1 MPNDNAPHQVSLG
14 KIRQS
19 VLNHNKTS
27 KWKRL
32 RSLQGIIRP
41 FATDKDKSRLTGQYN
56 CAKWSHTDGY
66 GINHPVEIAGDA
78 TGQVS
83 VRGVKVCRSRDCPNC
98 AGIKRA
104 KDADQISMSV
114 MGTLLDGGQCRLVT
128 TTKAPEVDDLLSI
141 RQVKAYASKAAK
153 VVKNYNYYHGTKIG
167 YHLVIEPSFSRKV
180 IGSHHK
186 IEGYHNK
193 KYIHLH
199 THSLV
204 LLSNEDSKHE
214 DSLMEKL
221 KKCWKD
227 CVSENDGYSFLQQDK
242 NHLRSR
248 AFRVDVIEG
257 EKGLGKYLNKN
268 LGAVENIGLETEMGQ
283 SKGETVKGRGLFVVL
298 DDIINSDDKQSQA
311 QDIEML
317 RNWYSGMFGARR
329 ARTNEHFKNAMASFE
344 RHREEKVRRWCEA
357 YVAGCQSADFIGRCH
372 SSDGDIL
379 NAQFETW
386 MALPSEPHESAPG
399 AEYIWKATEMSPR
412 ILNKREVLWTE
423 FVSGAFWD
431 SISKK
436 GLFGLLQELFRG
448 YHMEGKYRIPYEFSK
463 RIDERSLGREIGGKT
478 ILYDGLDQFLELC
491 YNDGILYR
499 DKKGSKFKL
508 TNYIGD

>member
-14 KIRQS
+14 NIRS
-19 VLNHNKTS
+19 GVLNHNKTS

-32 RSLQGIIRP
+32 RSLQGILTP
-41 FATDKDKSRLTGQYN
+41 FATDKEKPKLTGQYN
-56 CAKWSHTDGY
+56 CAKWSIIDGY
-66 GINHPVEIAGDA
+66 GCTAPIEIAGDA

-83 VRGVKVCRSRDCPNC
+83 VRGVQVCRSRDCPNC
-98 AGIKRA
+98 AGFKRRRY
-104 KDADQISMSV
+104 ADEVSMSV
-114 MGTLLDGGQCRLVT
+114 MGTLLGGGQCRLVT
-128 TTKAPEVDDLLSI
+128 TTKAPELDDLLSI

-204 LLSNEDSKHE
+204 LLSNEDSHHE
-214 DSLMEKL
+214 DSLMKTL
-221 KKCWKD
+221 KKCWKA
-227 CVSENDGYSFLQQDK
+227 CVADNDGYSFLQQDN

-257 EKGLGKYLNKN
+257 EKGLGKYLHKN
-268 LGAVENIGLETEMGQ
+268 LGAAENIGLETELGQ

-298 DDIINSDDKQSQA
+298 DDIINSNDKQSQA
-311 QDIEML
+311 QDMEML
-317 RNWYSGMFGARR
+317 RNWYSGMYGARR
-329 ARTNEHFKNAMASFE
+329 SRTNEHFKNAMLAFQ
-344 RHREEKVRRWCEA
+344 RRREEKMRQYSEA
-357 YVAGCQSADFIGRCH
+357 YVASCQSDN
-372 SSDGDIL
+372 L
-379 NAQFETW
+379 NAQFEAW
-386 MALPSEPHESAPG
+386 MSLPSSPQESSPG
-399 AEYIWKATEMSPR
+399 AQYIWKDTELSPR
-412 ILNKREVLWTE
+412 KWNKPEILWRE